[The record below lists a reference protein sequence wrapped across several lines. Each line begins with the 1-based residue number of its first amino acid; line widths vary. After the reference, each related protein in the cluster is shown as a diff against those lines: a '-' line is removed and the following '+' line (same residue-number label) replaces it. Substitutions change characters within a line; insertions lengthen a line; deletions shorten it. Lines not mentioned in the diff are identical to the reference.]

1 MGVFN
6 LLETFFFISLAIT
19 FVLIMMLVYHFKG
32 RILIIEQKCDTM
44 FEIMNNM
51 VKEMKNIKYNAS
63 GTSSYPPQF
72 MFQSNPESKY
82 TTESKFTTDS
92 NFTTE
97 SKFTTESLYNPEM
110 ILPNNE
116 SIYFIHNNSTLE
128 KVDDDDSDNSDGYSI
143 VEDDEPEFAKII
155 VSDNEDDISMP
166 IKIINVDINGHE
178 NIEIIS
184 DTISSADKDE
194 NEDEIEDEIK
204 DENEDENGDEN
215 EDETG
220 DETFTVNKVDIT
232 VLPEE
237 LDSEYLEK
245 SDSIDYKKMDVS
257 YLRTMV
263 ITRGLV
269 SDTKKLKKPDLIRIL
284 EEAEMN
290 IQN

>member
-51 VKEMKNIKYNAS
+51 VKEMKNIKYNAA
-63 GTSSYPPQF
+63 TYPSQY
-72 MFQSNPESKY
+72 MFQSNAETMFNSQ
-82 TTESKFTTDS
+82 TLF
-92 NFTTE
+92 
-97 SKFTTESLYNPEM
+97 NPEM

-116 SIYFIHNNSTLE
+116 SIYFTHNNSTLE
-128 KVDDDDSDNSDGYSI
+128 EVDDDDNEDDSDNSDADSV
-143 VEDDEPEFAKII
+143 VESEFAKII
-155 VSDNEDDISMP
+155 VSDNEDDNFTP
-166 IKIINVDINGHE
+166 IKIINVAMNDDE
-178 NIEIIS
+178 NVEIIK
-184 DTISSADKDE
+184 DTINYTDADIDI
-194 NEDEIEDEIK
+194 DEIEDTISLNEGGEGGEEIRS
-204 DENEDENGDEN
+204 EGGEEIRSEDRGL
-215 EDETG
+215 
-220 DETFTVNKVDIT
+220 TVNKVDIT

-237 LDSEYLEK
+237 SDSEYLEK
-245 SDSIDYKKMDVS
+245 SDSVDYRKMDVS

-284 EEAEMN
+284 EDAEMDTHN
-290 IQN
+290 